1 MTEREDLERA
11 IAALETQRAILGD
24 EVVDTMIAAAREK
37 LAVLKAQR
45 AVEQRKQVTV
55 VFADVS
61 GFTAIAETMD
71 PEEVRDTMNA
81 IWARLDAVIIA
92 HDGTI
97 DKHMGDAVM
106 AIFGA
111 PTAREGDPERAIRS
125 ALAMQ
130 KEFGDWRSETSRSES
145 TISIRIGV
153 HTGPALLGPV
163 GTTAEY
169 TAMGDTVNLARRLQQ
184 TAPVG
189 SVIISHDTYRH
200 VRGLFS
206 VIMMEPVTVKGKT
219 EPISI
224 YTVLRARPR
233 AFRLTSREVEGI
245 ETRMV
250 GREAQLAQLQKALR
264 AVMEQREAQVITVVG
279 EAGVGKSRL
288 LYEFD
293 SWIALLLESVQN
305 PYGVLHATRNSE
317 DGVLDFSKKLFL
329 SSVQN
334 PYGVLHATRNS
345 EDGVLDFSKKL
356 FLSRLS
362 HFKGRADEKMS
373 RMPYFLIRDLFSFR
387 FEIQDNDPAIV
398 AREKLERG
406 ITDFM
411 GADGVEKSHF
421 IGHLIG
427 FDFSTSPY
435 LRGILGDARQIRD
448 RAFHYITQ
456 FFAAV
461 TKHSPAVLFL
471 EDIHLANE
479 GSLDLIDHLSREC
492 RQSPLLIICL
502 TRPSLFERRPSWGER
517 QTAYVRLDLHPLS
530 EENSRQLVAEI
541 LRKVDRIP
549 PNLRDLIVSRAE
561 GNPFYIEEFIKVLLE
576 DDVIVKGAEQWQV
589 KAERLTEMRVSSTI
603 VGVLQAR
610 LDRLRAEER
619 EVLQQA
625 SVVGRTFWDG
635 AVVRISEAGGGHMGR
650 EPFLKNGH
658 SDGTEIRAMLQAL
671 CQKELIF
678 RRDESVFAG
687 EQEYIFKHAILHDV
701 TYESVLKRLRRAY
714 HAQVAGWLFERSG
727 ERVDEY
733 TGLIGEHYERA
744 GEMVQ
749 AAGWYGRAGKQ
760 ARNTYTPETAI
771 GYYQKGLA
779 LLLPD
784 DVHTAQQISLY
795 EGLAEMLLW
804 QARYAEA
811 TEACTAMREAAKA
824 IGDAAAQ
831 ARAWNRLSQTQDA
844 QGDYH
849 AALKSAE
856 QAEIVSRNAQ
866 GANDAAKVEL
876 ARALFRKGWGFYRLG
891 DAEAA
896 LELGEQALALSAK
909 LDAQRE
915 MADSLNLLGGVH
927 SLLGH
932 HGNAAHY
939 NARAVALYQEMGDKE
954 RIGAMLN
961 HLGEHARLRGDYSA
975 AGALYQE
982 ALKIAYETGNR
993 NGEMTFLSNLG
1004 GARVGMGE
1012 YRVAEY
1018 DLRRVIRWAEI
1029 AGQGGWLSRAYCFL
1043 ANACLGQDKVDD
1055 ALTTAQRALALGQK
1069 MEASTLTGG
1078 AWRTLGKVLVEAA
1091 RTAVI
1096 GDQTRD
1102 ATSCFIESMQT
1113 FTAIG
1118 AEGERARTL
1127 CEWARYEMDE
1137 GDLARGE
1144 TMWREARAIFARLG
1158 MKLEVERLKG
1168 WGYAHPEYD
1177 GI

>member
-1 MTEREDLERA
+1 MMTERGDLERA
-11 IAALETQRAILGD
+11 IAALEAQRAILGD

-81 IWARLDAVIIA
+81 IWARLDAIIIA
-92 HDGTI
+92 HGGTI

-111 PTAREGDPERAIRS
+111 PTAREDDPERAVGS

-130 KEFGDWRSETSRSES
+130 KEFGGWRSETGRSES

-163 GTTAEY
+163 GATAEY

-184 TAPVG
+184 AAPVG
-189 SVIISHDTYRH
+189 SVIVSHDTYRH

-206 VIMMEPVTVKGKT
+206 VWMMEPVTVKGKT

-224 YTVLRARPR
+224 YAVLRARPR

-264 AVMEQREAQVITVVG
+264 AVMEQRKAQVVTVVG

-293 SWIALLLESVQN
+293 SWIALLLE
-305 PYGVLHATRNSE
+305 
-317 DGVLDFSKKLFL
+317 
-329 SSVQN
+329 
-334 PYGVLHATRNS
+334 
-345 EDGVLDFSKKL
+345 
-356 FLSRLS
+356 RLS

-373 RMPYFLIRDLFSFR
+373 SMPYFLIRDLFSFR

-411 GADGVEKSHF
+411 GADGVEKAHF

-427 FDFSTSPY
+427 FDFSASPY
-435 LRGILGDARQIRD
+435 LRGILGDARQIHD

-456 FFAAV
+456 FFASV
-461 TKHSPAVLFL
+461 TKRSPAVLFL

-479 GSLDLIDHLSREC
+479 GSLDLIDHLAREC
-492 RQSPLLIICL
+492 QHAPLLIICL
-502 TRPSLFERRPSWGER
+502 TRPSLFEQRPSWGER
-517 QTAYVRLDLHPLS
+517 QAAYVRLDLHPLS

-561 GNPFYIEEFIKVLLE
+561 GNPFYIEEFIKVLIE
-576 DDVIVKGAEQWQV
+576 DDIIVKGAGQWRV
-589 KAERLTEMRVSSTI
+589 RAERLTEIRVSSTI

-610 LDRLRAEER
+610 LDRLRAVER
-619 EVLQQA
+619 EVLQRA

-635 AVVRISEAGGGHMGR
+635 AVVRISELVGERMGR
-650 EPFLKNGH
+650 ELSFKNGH
-658 SDGTEIRAMLQAL
+658 SDGTEIRAVLQTL

-678 RRDESVFAG
+678 RRAESVFAG
-687 EQEYIFKHAILHDV
+687 EREYIFKHAILRDV
-701 TYESVLKRLRRAY
+701 TYESVLKRLRRVY
-714 HAQVAGWLFERSG
+714 HAQAAAWLFERSG
-727 ERVDEY
+727 ERVGEY
-733 TGLIGEHYERA
+733 AGLIGEHYEYA
-744 GEMVQ
+744 SETVQ

-760 ARNTYTPETAI
+760 ARNTYAPDTAI
-771 GYYQKGLA
+771 GYYQKALA

-784 DVHTAQQISLY
+784 EAPENLEASEVYAAQQTSLY

-804 QARYAEA
+804 QARYTEA
-811 TEACTAMREAAKA
+811 AEACTAMRWAAETS
-824 IGDAAAQ
+824 GDAVAQ
-831 ARAWNRLSQTQDA
+831 ARAWNKLSRTQDA

-849 AALKSAE
+849 AALESAG
-856 QAEIVSRNAQ
+856 QAGTIFRNAQ
-866 GANDAAKVEL
+866 IVDSAAKVEL

-896 LELGEQALALSAK
+896 LELGEQALALSSK

-932 HGNAAHY
+932 HGNAVHY
-939 NARAVALYQEMGDKE
+939 NDRAVALYQELGDKE

-975 AGALYQE
+975 AAALYQE

-993 NGEMTFLSNLG
+993 NGEMAFLSNLG
-1004 GARVGMGE
+1004 GARAGMGE

-1029 AGQGGWLSRAYCFL
+1029 VGQGGWLSRAYRFL
-1043 ANACLGQDKVDD
+1043 ADACLGQGKVDV
-1055 ALTTAQRALALGQK
+1055 ALTTAQRALALGQEV
-1069 MEASTLTGG
+1069 EAPTLIGG
-1078 AWRTLGKVLVEAA
+1078 AWRTLGRVLVEAA
-1091 RTAVI
+1091 RTTTI

-1102 ATSCFIESMQT
+1102 AASCFAESMQT

-1127 CEWARYEMDE
+1127 REWARYEMDA

-1158 MKLEVERLKG
+1158 MKLEVERMKD
-1168 WGYAHPEYD
+1168 WGYAHPEYA